1 LHRSIVT
8 GILVSM
14 AMTNEIAIRLLGAA
28 DSHDRALVD
37 RLTGLINDVYA
48 TAESGLWRNG
58 AIRTTAADL
67 TREIRA
73 REIAVATRNGDIVGS
88 IRVHQVSDDTGE
100 FGILVAAPDQRGTG
114 VGRALIDFA
123 EQHCRE
129 RGLRAIRL
137 ELLVPRDWTHPSK
150 EFLKAWYGR
159 RGYELVRT
167 TTMDDAHPHL
177 APLLATPCVLEI
189 REKALHEVGAFGHV

>member
-123 EQHCRE
+123 EQRCRE
-129 RGLRAIRL
+129 LGLRAIQL

-159 RGYELVRT
+159 RGYELVGT
-167 TTMDDAHPHL
+167 TTMDDAHPRL
-177 APLLATPCVLEI
+177 VPLLATPCVLEI